1 MQLHPWSRFKYCGM
15 AKGQGS
21 PLLLDQNI
29 CGDMLQVGLLGIE
42 SIALTCSAVWHVTLN
57 LSIMHTCGRIPSRGE
72 APHEQLK

>member
-1 MQLHPWSRFKYCGM
+1 MHPWSRFKYCGM

-42 SIALTCSAVWHVTLN
+42 SIALTCSAVWHVA
-57 LSIMHTCGRIPSRGE
+57 LSLPIMHTRGRIPSRGE